1 MPNIRTRFVAEG
13 EKEYRQALK
22 DINSGLGIL
31 NAESKK
37 LQEQFKG
44 NEDSLEALTATNE
57 NLDQIV
63 LSLSDKLD
71 LQKKRLS
78 ELSQAYGESDDRTQR
93 MRKAVVETETALLK
107 QQHALDENTKALD
120 DFGEGEDDAA
130 DKAQGLG
137 DALNDIGGKFGVSL
151 PKEMTNTLNG
161 MLNLDAQTLVL
172 AGSFAAV
179 AAAVVE
185 AEKALISMTIESAA
199 YADEILTQSVVTG
212 LSTEALQEYQYAAEL
227 VDVSLDTL
235 TSSQT
240 KMIKSMDA
248 ARRGS
253 KEQAEAFDKLGI
265 SVQNADGTLR
275 DAQDVFGDAIDALG
289 AISNETERDA
299 IAMTIFGRS
308 ARDLNPLIKA
318 GSDGLR
324 ELTQEAHDVGYV
336 MGEEALDALGA
347 VDDQL
352 QRMNRSGEAL
362 KNQIAVGMAPAVENL
377 MKKGTDLFVRLQE
390 AAEGSGILEVFGAL
404 LDVVSALEPLFDVL
418 FGTAEDGVPVLQT
431 LLLTVLVLSIERAF
445 AIMTAKGT
453 GSLTKFVVNVKNAL
467 AANDLAKAQELC
479 DKQKGSVGSVVTS
492 ALKKYAEMENNNE
505 LTKEQK
511 LASIQKEV
519 EEATALELPTLEMNL
534 AVIATMTTLGT
545 LIGLLGTVLGMIRS
559 FAALATATGA
569 PDSVALSTGIS
580 EALVNTAFG
589 IATGACAVISYNF
602 FTSKIDKL
610 TYAIDEV
617 GFSIVQSYAANH
629 SK

>member
-13 EKEYRQALK
+13 EKEYRQALGN
-22 DINSGLGIL
+22 INGSLNIL
-31 NAESKK
+31 NAESKR

-44 NEDSLEALTATNE
+44 NEDSLEALTATNK
-57 NLDQIV
+57 NLNKIV
-63 LSLSDKLD
+63 DELTKKQELQQERLKKLT
-71 LQKKRLS
+71 
-78 ELSQAYGESDDRTQR
+78 EAYGENDARTMR
-93 MRKAVVETETALLK
+93 MAKAVKDTEAALLK
-107 QQHALDENTKALD
+107 QKRALEESKDAVENFGQEESKAKENTQD
-120 DFGEGEDDAA
+120 
-130 DKAQGLG
+130 LG
-137 DALNDIGGKFGVSL
+137 DALNDIGGKFGISL

-161 MLNLDAQTLVL
+161 MLKIDTQTLVTIGTFAAL
-172 AGSFAAV
+172 AAAV
-179 AAAVVE
+179 AEV
-185 AEKALISMTIESAA
+185 EKALISLTIESAA

-235 TSSQT
+235 TSSQS
-240 KMIKSMDA
+240 KMIRSMDA

-265 SVQNADGTLR
+265 GVQNADGTLR
-275 DAQDVFGDAIDALG
+275 DAQEVFGDVIDALG

-324 ELTQEAHDVGYV
+324 ELTQEAHNVGYV

-431 LLLTVLVLSIERAF
+431 LALALGVLADALTIVANTIAIVIELFKQLFNLISGKGFDDSNLTRYGENIAKVFSDEGASARAWSGGFGRNIGRNADGTDYWPGGLTWVGERGPELVSLPQGSRVYSAEDSRSMGGTNNYYLTVQSRDMETVAAMTATFKRARQAERA
-445 AIMTAKGT
+445 K
-453 GSLTKFVVNVKNAL
+453 
-467 AANDLAKAQELC
+467 
-479 DKQKGSVGSVVTS
+479 
-492 ALKKYAEMENNNE
+492 
-505 LTKEQK
+505 
-511 LASIQKEV
+511 
-519 EEATALELPTLEMNL
+519 
-534 AVIATMTTLGT
+534 
-545 LIGLLGTVLGMIRS
+545 
-559 FAALATATGA
+559 
-569 PDSVALSTGIS
+569 
-580 EALVNTAFG
+580 
-589 IATGACAVISYNF
+589 
-602 FTSKIDKL
+602 
-610 TYAIDEV
+610 
-617 GFSIVQSYAANH
+617 
-629 SK
+629 

>member
-13 EKEYRQALK
+13 EKEYRQALGN
-22 DINSGLGIL
+22 INGSLNIL
-31 NAESKK
+31 NAESKR

-44 NEDSLEALTATNE
+44 NEDSLEALTATNK
-57 NLDQIV
+57 NLNKIV
-63 LSLSDKLD
+63 DELTKKQELQQERLKKLT
-71 LQKKRLS
+71 
-78 ELSQAYGESDDRTQR
+78 EAYGENDARTMR
-93 MRKAVVETETALLK
+93 MAKAVKDTEAALLK
-107 QQHALDENTKALD
+107 QKRALEESKDAVENFGKEESKAEENTQD
-120 DFGEGEDDAA
+120 
-130 DKAQGLG
+130 LG
-137 DALNDIGGKFGVSL
+137 DTLNDIGGKFGISL

-161 MLNLDAQTLVL
+161 MLKIDTQTLVTI
-172 AGSFAAV
+172 GTFAAL

-185 AEKALISMTIESAA
+185 AEKALISLTIESAA
-199 YADEILTQSVVTG
+199 YADEILTQSAVTG

-240 KMIKSMDA
+240 KMIRSMDA
-248 ARRGS
+248 ARHGS

-431 LLLTVLVLSIERAF
+431 LALALGVLADALTIVANTIAIVIELFKQLFNLISGKGFDDSNLTRYGDNIAKVFSNEGASARAWSGGFGRNIGRNADGTDYWPGGLTWVGERGPELVSLPQGSRVYSAEDSRNMGGTNNYYLTVQSRDMETVAAMTATFKRARQAERA
-445 AIMTAKGT
+445 K
-453 GSLTKFVVNVKNAL
+453 
-467 AANDLAKAQELC
+467 
-479 DKQKGSVGSVVTS
+479 
-492 ALKKYAEMENNNE
+492 
-505 LTKEQK
+505 
-511 LASIQKEV
+511 
-519 EEATALELPTLEMNL
+519 
-534 AVIATMTTLGT
+534 
-545 LIGLLGTVLGMIRS
+545 
-559 FAALATATGA
+559 
-569 PDSVALSTGIS
+569 
-580 EALVNTAFG
+580 
-589 IATGACAVISYNF
+589 
-602 FTSKIDKL
+602 
-610 TYAIDEV
+610 
-617 GFSIVQSYAANH
+617 
-629 SK
+629 

>member
-13 EKEYRQALK
+13 EKEYRQALGN
-22 DINSGLGIL
+22 INGSLNIL
-31 NAESKK
+31 NAESKR

-44 NEDSLEALTATNE
+44 NEDSLEALTATNK
-57 NLDQIV
+57 NLNKIV
-63 LSLSDKLD
+63 GELTKKQELQQERLKKLT
-71 LQKKRLS
+71 
-78 ELSQAYGESDDRTQR
+78 EAYGENDARTMR
-93 MRKAVVETETALLK
+93 MAKAVKDTEAALLK
-107 QQHALDENTKALD
+107 QKRALEESKDAVENFGQEESKAEENTQD
-120 DFGEGEDDAA
+120 
-130 DKAQGLG
+130 LG
-137 DALNDIGGKFGVSL
+137 DALNDIGGKFGISL
-151 PKEMTNTLNG
+151 PNEMTNTLNG

-185 AEKALISMTIESAA
+185 AEKALVSLTIESAA

-235 TSSQT
+235 TSSQA
-240 KMIKSMDA
+240 KMIRSMDA

-289 AISNETERDA
+289 DISNETERDA

-324 ELTQEAHDVGYV
+324 EFTQEAHDVGYV

-431 LLLTVLVLSIERAF
+431 LALALGVLADTLTIVANTIAIVIELFKQLFNLISGKGFDDSNLTRYGENIAKVFSDEGASARAWSGGFGRNIGRNADGTDYWPGGLTWVGERGPELVSLPQGSRVYSAEDSRNMGGTNNYYLTVQSRDMETVAAMTATFKRARQAERA
-445 AIMTAKGT
+445 K
-453 GSLTKFVVNVKNAL
+453 
-467 AANDLAKAQELC
+467 
-479 DKQKGSVGSVVTS
+479 
-492 ALKKYAEMENNNE
+492 
-505 LTKEQK
+505 
-511 LASIQKEV
+511 
-519 EEATALELPTLEMNL
+519 
-534 AVIATMTTLGT
+534 
-545 LIGLLGTVLGMIRS
+545 
-559 FAALATATGA
+559 
-569 PDSVALSTGIS
+569 
-580 EALVNTAFG
+580 
-589 IATGACAVISYNF
+589 
-602 FTSKIDKL
+602 
-610 TYAIDEV
+610 
-617 GFSIVQSYAANH
+617 
-629 SK
+629 

>member
-1 MPNIRTRFVAEG
+1 MPNIRTRFIAEG
-13 EKEYRQALK
+13 EKEYRQALGN
-22 DINSGLGIL
+22 INGSLNIL
-31 NAESKK
+31 NAESKR

-44 NEDSLEALTATNE
+44 NEDSLEALTATNK
-57 NLDQIV
+57 NLNKIV
-63 LSLSDKLD
+63 DELTKKQELQQEQLKKLT
-71 LQKKRLS
+71 
-78 ELSQAYGESDDRTQR
+78 EAYGENDARTMR
-93 MRKAVVETETALLK
+93 MAKAVKDTEAALLK
-107 QQHALDENTKALD
+107 QKRALEESKDAVENFGQEESKAEENTQD
-120 DFGEGEDDAA
+120 
-130 DKAQGLG
+130 LG
-137 DALNDIGGKFGVSL
+137 DALNDIGGKFGISL

-161 MLNLDAQTLVL
+161 MLKIDTQTLVTI
-172 AGSFAAV
+172 GTFAAL

-185 AEKALISMTIESAA
+185 VEKALISLTIESAA
-199 YADEILTQSVVTG
+199 YADEILTQSAVTG
-212 LSTEALQEYQYAAEL
+212 LSTEALQEYQYAAER
-227 VDVSLDTL
+227 VDVSLDTR

-240 KMIKSMDA
+240 KMIRSMDA

-275 DAQDVFGDAIDALG
+275 DAQDVFGDAIGALG

-418 FGTAEDGVPVLQT
+418 FGTAADGVPVLQT
-431 LLLTVLVLSIERAF
+431 LALVLGVLADALTIVANTIAIVIELFKQLFNLISGKGFDDSNLTRYGENIAKVFSDEGASARAWSGGF
-445 AIMTAKGT
+445 GRNIGRNADGTDYWPGGLTWVGERGPELVSLPQGSRVYSAEDSRSMGGDTFNFNINASGINDIQSLIEMAK
-453 GSLTKFVVNVKNAL
+453 NYRRNARM
-467 AANDLAKAQELC
+467 
-479 DKQKGSVGSVVTS
+479 G
-492 ALKKYAEMENNNE
+492 YAR
-505 LTKEQK
+505 
-511 LASIQKEV
+511 
-519 EEATALELPTLEMNL
+519 
-534 AVIATMTTLGT
+534 G
-545 LIGLLGTVLGMIRS
+545 
-559 FAALATATGA
+559 
-569 PDSVALSTGIS
+569 
-580 EALVNTAFG
+580 
-589 IATGACAVISYNF
+589 
-602 FTSKIDKL
+602 
-610 TYAIDEV
+610 
-617 GFSIVQSYAANH
+617 
-629 SK
+629 

>member
-13 EKEYRQALK
+13 EKEYRQALGN
-22 DINSGLGIL
+22 INGSLNIL
-31 NAESKK
+31 NAESKR

-44 NEDSLEALTATNE
+44 NEDSLEALTATNK
-57 NLDQIV
+57 NLNKIV
-63 LSLSDKLD
+63 DELTKKQELQQERLKKLT
-71 LQKKRLS
+71 
-78 ELSQAYGESDDRTQR
+78 EAYGENDARTMR
-93 MRKAVVETETALLK
+93 MAKAVKDTEAALLK
-107 QQHALDENTKALD
+107 QKRALEESKDAVENFGQEEIEAEENTQD
-120 DFGEGEDDAA
+120 
-130 DKAQGLG
+130 LG
-137 DALNDIGGKFGVSL
+137 DALNDVGGKFGISL

-161 MLNLDAQTLVL
+161 MLKIDTQTLVTIGTFAAL
-172 AGSFAAV
+172 AAAV
-179 AAAVVE
+179 AEVE
-185 AEKALISMTIESAA
+185 KKLISLTIESAA
-199 YADEILTQSVVTG
+199 YADEILTQSAVTG

-235 TSSQT
+235 TSSQS
-240 KMIKSMDA
+240 KMIRSMDA

-265 SVQNADGTLR
+265 SVQNTDGTLR
-275 DAQDVFGDAIDALG
+275 DAQDVFSDAIDALG

-324 ELTQEAHDVGYV
+324 ELTQEAHNVGYV

-431 LLLTVLVLSIERAF
+431 LALALGVLADVLTIVANTIAIVIELFKQLFNLISGKGFDDSNLTRYGENIAKVFSNEGASARAWNNGFGRNIGRNADGTDYWPGGLTWVGERGPELVSLPQGSRVYSAEDSRSMGGTNNYYLTVQSRDMETVAAMTATFKRARQAERA
-445 AIMTAKGT
+445 K
-453 GSLTKFVVNVKNAL
+453 
-467 AANDLAKAQELC
+467 
-479 DKQKGSVGSVVTS
+479 
-492 ALKKYAEMENNNE
+492 
-505 LTKEQK
+505 
-511 LASIQKEV
+511 
-519 EEATALELPTLEMNL
+519 
-534 AVIATMTTLGT
+534 
-545 LIGLLGTVLGMIRS
+545 
-559 FAALATATGA
+559 
-569 PDSVALSTGIS
+569 
-580 EALVNTAFG
+580 
-589 IATGACAVISYNF
+589 
-602 FTSKIDKL
+602 
-610 TYAIDEV
+610 
-617 GFSIVQSYAANH
+617 
-629 SK
+629 

>member
-1 MPNIRTRFVAEG
+1 MPNVRTRFIAEG
-13 EKEYRQALK
+13 EKEYRQALGN
-22 DINSGLGIL
+22 INGSLNIL
-31 NAESKK
+31 NAESKR

-44 NEDSLEALTATNE
+44 NEDSLEALTATNK
-57 NLDQIV
+57 NLNKIV
-63 LSLSDKLD
+63 GELTKKQELQQERLKKLT
-71 LQKKRLS
+71 
-78 ELSQAYGESDDRTQR
+78 EAYGENDARTMR
-93 MRKAVVETETALLK
+93 MAKAVKDTEAALLK
-107 QQHALDENTKALD
+107 QKRALEESKDAVENFGQEESKAEENTQD
-120 DFGEGEDDAA
+120 
-130 DKAQGLG
+130 LG
-137 DALNDIGGKFGVSL
+137 DALNDIGGKFGISL

-161 MLNLDAQTLVL
+161 MLKIDTQTLVTIGTFAAL
-172 AGSFAAV
+172 AAAV
-179 AAAVVE
+179 AEV
-185 AEKALISMTIESAA
+185 EKALISLTIESAA

-235 TSSQT
+235 TSSQS
-240 KMIKSMDA
+240 KMIRSMDA

-324 ELTQEAHDVGYV
+324 ELTQEAHNVGYV

-377 MKKGTDLFVRLQE
+377 MKKGADLFVRLQE

-418 FGTAEDGVPVLQT
+418 LGTAEDGVPVLQT
-431 LLLTVLVLSIERAF
+431 LALALGVLADALTIVANTIAIVIELFKQLFNLISGKGFDDSNLTRYGENIAKVFSDEGASARAWSGGFGRNIGRNADGTDYWPGGLTWVGERGPELVSLPQGSRVYSAEDSRGMGGTNNYYLTVQSRDMETVAAMTATFKRARQAERA
-445 AIMTAKGT
+445 K
-453 GSLTKFVVNVKNAL
+453 
-467 AANDLAKAQELC
+467 
-479 DKQKGSVGSVVTS
+479 
-492 ALKKYAEMENNNE
+492 
-505 LTKEQK
+505 
-511 LASIQKEV
+511 
-519 EEATALELPTLEMNL
+519 
-534 AVIATMTTLGT
+534 
-545 LIGLLGTVLGMIRS
+545 
-559 FAALATATGA
+559 
-569 PDSVALSTGIS
+569 
-580 EALVNTAFG
+580 
-589 IATGACAVISYNF
+589 
-602 FTSKIDKL
+602 
-610 TYAIDEV
+610 
-617 GFSIVQSYAANH
+617 
-629 SK
+629 

>member
-13 EKEYRQALK
+13 EKEYRQALGN
-22 DINSGLGIL
+22 INGSLNIL
-31 NAESKK
+31 NAESKR

-44 NEDSLEALTATNE
+44 NEDSLEALTATNK
-57 NLDQIV
+57 NLNKIV
-63 LSLSDKLD
+63 DELTKKQELQQEQLKKLT
-71 LQKKRLS
+71 
-78 ELSQAYGESDDRTQR
+78 EAYGENDVRTMR
-93 MRKAVVETETALLK
+93 MAKAVKDTEAALLK
-107 QQHALDENTKALD
+107 QKRALEESKDAVENFGQEESKAEESTQD
-120 DFGEGEDDAA
+120 
-130 DKAQGLG
+130 LG
-137 DALNDIGGKFGVSL
+137 DALNDIGGKFGISL

-161 MLNLDAQTLVL
+161 MLKIDTQTLVTI
-172 AGSFAAV
+172 GTFAAL

-185 AEKALISMTIESAA
+185 VEKALISLTIESAA
-199 YADEILTQSVVTG
+199 FADEILTQSAVTG

-240 KMIKSMDA
+240 KMIRSMDA

-324 ELTQEAHDVGYV
+324 ELAQEAHDVGYV

-431 LLLTVLVLSIERAF
+431 LALALGVLADALTIVANTIAIVIELFKQLFNLISGKGFDDSNLTRYGENIAKVFSDEGASARAWSGGFGKNIGRNADGTDYWPGGLTWVGERGPELVSLPRGSRVYNAEDSRNMGGTNNYYLTVQSRDMETVAAMTATFKRARQAERA
-445 AIMTAKGT
+445 K
-453 GSLTKFVVNVKNAL
+453 
-467 AANDLAKAQELC
+467 
-479 DKQKGSVGSVVTS
+479 
-492 ALKKYAEMENNNE
+492 
-505 LTKEQK
+505 
-511 LASIQKEV
+511 
-519 EEATALELPTLEMNL
+519 
-534 AVIATMTTLGT
+534 
-545 LIGLLGTVLGMIRS
+545 
-559 FAALATATGA
+559 
-569 PDSVALSTGIS
+569 
-580 EALVNTAFG
+580 
-589 IATGACAVISYNF
+589 
-602 FTSKIDKL
+602 
-610 TYAIDEV
+610 
-617 GFSIVQSYAANH
+617 
-629 SK
+629 

>member
-13 EKEYRQALK
+13 EKEYRQALGN
-22 DINSGLGIL
+22 INGSLNIL
-31 NAESKK
+31 NAESKR

-44 NEDSLEALTATNE
+44 NEDSLEALTATNK
-57 NLDQIV
+57 NLNKIV
-63 LSLSDKLD
+63 DELTKKQELQQERLKKLT
-71 LQKKRLS
+71 
-78 ELSQAYGESDDRTQR
+78 EAYGENDARTMR
-93 MRKAVVETETALLK
+93 MAKAVKDTEAALLK
-107 QQHALDENTKALD
+107 QKRALEESKDAVESFGQEEIEAEENTQD
-120 DFGEGEDDAA
+120 
-130 DKAQGLG
+130 LG
-137 DALNDIGGKFGVSL
+137 DALNDVGGKFGISL

-161 MLNLDAQTLVL
+161 MLKIDTQTLVTIGTFAAL
-172 AGSFAAV
+172 AAAV
-179 AAAVVE
+179 AEVE
-185 AEKALISMTIESAA
+185 KKLISLTIESAA
-199 YADEILTQSVVTG
+199 YADEILTQSAVTG

-235 TSSQT
+235 TSSQS
-240 KMIKSMDA
+240 KMIRSMDA

-265 SVQNADGTLR
+265 GVQNADGTLR
-275 DAQDVFGDAIDALG
+275 DAQEVFGDVIDALG

-324 ELTQEAHDVGYV
+324 ELTQEAHNVGYV

-431 LLLTVLVLSIERAF
+431 LALALGVLADALTIVANTIAIVIELFKQLFNLISGKGFDDSNLTRYGENIAKVFSDEGASARAWSGGFGRNIGRNADGTDYWPGGLTWVGERGPELVSLPQGSRVYSAEDSRSMGGTNNYYLTVQSRDMETVAAMTATFKRARQAERA
-445 AIMTAKGT
+445 K
-453 GSLTKFVVNVKNAL
+453 
-467 AANDLAKAQELC
+467 
-479 DKQKGSVGSVVTS
+479 
-492 ALKKYAEMENNNE
+492 
-505 LTKEQK
+505 
-511 LASIQKEV
+511 
-519 EEATALELPTLEMNL
+519 
-534 AVIATMTTLGT
+534 
-545 LIGLLGTVLGMIRS
+545 
-559 FAALATATGA
+559 
-569 PDSVALSTGIS
+569 
-580 EALVNTAFG
+580 
-589 IATGACAVISYNF
+589 
-602 FTSKIDKL
+602 
-610 TYAIDEV
+610 
-617 GFSIVQSYAANH
+617 
-629 SK
+629 

>member
-13 EKEYRQALK
+13 EKEYRQALGN
-22 DINSGLGIL
+22 INGSLNIL
-31 NAESKK
+31 NAESKR

-44 NEDSLEALTATNE
+44 NEDSLEALTATNK
-57 NLDQIV
+57 NLNKIV
-63 LSLSDKLD
+63 DELTKKQELQQEQLKKLT
-71 LQKKRLS
+71 
-78 ELSQAYGESDDRTQR
+78 EAYGENDARTMR
-93 MRKAVVETETALLK
+93 MAKAVKDTEAALLK
-107 QQHALDENTKALD
+107 QKRALEESKDAVENFGQEESKAEENTQD
-120 DFGEGEDDAA
+120 
-130 DKAQGLG
+130 LG
-137 DALNDIGGKFGVSL
+137 DALNDIGGKFGISL

-185 AEKALISMTIESAA
+185 VEKALISLTIESAA
-199 YADEILTQSVVTG
+199 YADEILTQSTVTG

-240 KMIKSMDA
+240 KMIRSMDA

-253 KEQAEAFDKLGI
+253 KEQAEAFDKLRIG
-265 SVQNADGTLR
+265 VQNADGTLR
-275 DAQDVFGDAIDALG
+275 DAQEVFGDVIDALG

-431 LLLTVLVLSIERAF
+431 LALALGVLADTLTIVANTIAIVIELFKQLFNLISGKGFDDSNLTRYGENIAKVFSDEGASARAWNNGFGRNIGRNADGTDYWPGGLTWVGERGPELVSLPQGSRVYSAEDSRSMGGTNNYYLTVQSRDMETVAAMTATFKRARQAERA
-445 AIMTAKGT
+445 K
-453 GSLTKFVVNVKNAL
+453 
-467 AANDLAKAQELC
+467 
-479 DKQKGSVGSVVTS
+479 
-492 ALKKYAEMENNNE
+492 
-505 LTKEQK
+505 
-511 LASIQKEV
+511 
-519 EEATALELPTLEMNL
+519 
-534 AVIATMTTLGT
+534 
-545 LIGLLGTVLGMIRS
+545 
-559 FAALATATGA
+559 
-569 PDSVALSTGIS
+569 
-580 EALVNTAFG
+580 
-589 IATGACAVISYNF
+589 
-602 FTSKIDKL
+602 
-610 TYAIDEV
+610 
-617 GFSIVQSYAANH
+617 
-629 SK
+629 

>member
-22 DINSGLGIL
+22 EINGGLSVL
-31 NAESKK
+31 SAESKK
-37 LQEQFKG
+37 LQEQYKG
-44 NEDSLEALTATNE
+44 NEKSLEALTATNE
-57 NLDQIV
+57 NLDRVV

-71 LQKKRLS
+71 LQKKRLA
-78 ELSQAYGESDDRTQR
+78 ELKQAYGESDDRTLR
-93 MRKAVVETETALLK
+93 MAKSVTDTETALIR
-107 QQHALDENTKALD
+107 QQRALDENTRALEN
-120 DFGEGEDDAA
+120 FGKGEGDATRQA
-130 DKAQGLG
+130 KGLG
-137 DALNDIGGKFGVSL
+137 DALNDIGSKFGISL
-151 PKEMTNTLNG
+151 PKEMTSTLNG
-161 MLNLDAQTLVL
+161 MLKLDAKTLAL
-172 AGSFAAV
+172 ALSFAAV

-185 AEKALISMTIESAA
+185 AEKALISMTKESAA
-199 YADEILTQSVVTG
+199 YADEILTQSAVTG

-240 KMIKSMDA
+240 KMIRSMDA

-324 ELTQEAHDVGYV
+324 ELAQEAHNVGYV
-336 MGEEALDALGA
+336 MSEEALDALGA
-347 VDDQL
+347 VDDQV

-377 MKKGTDLFVRLQE
+377 MKKGTDFFVRLQE

-418 FGTAEDGVPVLQT
+418 FGTAEDGVPALQALALALGVVADALT
-431 LLLTVLVLSIERAF
+431 IVANTIAIVIELFKQLINLANGKGFDDSNLTRYGENIAKVFSDDGASARAWNNGFGKNIGRNADGTDYWPGGLTWVGERGPELVSLPQGSRVYSAEDSRSMGSTNNYYLTVQSRDMETVAAMTATFKRARQAERA
-445 AIMTAKGT
+445 K
-453 GSLTKFVVNVKNAL
+453 
-467 AANDLAKAQELC
+467 
-479 DKQKGSVGSVVTS
+479 
-492 ALKKYAEMENNNE
+492 
-505 LTKEQK
+505 
-511 LASIQKEV
+511 
-519 EEATALELPTLEMNL
+519 
-534 AVIATMTTLGT
+534 
-545 LIGLLGTVLGMIRS
+545 
-559 FAALATATGA
+559 
-569 PDSVALSTGIS
+569 
-580 EALVNTAFG
+580 
-589 IATGACAVISYNF
+589 
-602 FTSKIDKL
+602 
-610 TYAIDEV
+610 
-617 GFSIVQSYAANH
+617 
-629 SK
+629 

>member
-22 DINSGLGIL
+22 DINSGLGVL

-44 NEDSLEALTATNE
+44 NENSLEALTATNE

-78 ELSQAYGESDDRTQR
+78 ELAQAYGESDDRTQR

-120 DFGEGEDDAA
+120 DFGEAEEDATGQA
-130 DKAQGLG
+130 KGLG
-137 DALNDIGGKFGVSL
+137 DALNDIGGKFGISL
-151 PKEMTNTLNG
+151 PKEMTSTLNG
-161 MLNLDAQTLVL
+161 MLKLDAKTLAL
-172 AGSFAAV
+172 ALSFAAV

-185 AEKALISMTIESAA
+185 VEKALISLTIESAA

-235 TSSQT
+235 TSSQS
-240 KMIKSMDA
+240 KMIRSMDA

-324 ELTQEAHDVGYV
+324 ELTQEAHNVGYV

-377 MKKGTDLFVRLQE
+377 MKKGTDLFARLQE

-418 FGTAEDGVPVLQT
+418 FGTAEDGVPALQALALALGVVADALT
-431 LLLTVLVLSIERAF
+431 IVVNTIAIVIELFKQLFNLISGKGFDDSNLVRYGENVAQVFSDKGATARAWNSIFGANSIGKNADGTDYWPGGLTWVGERGPELVSLPQGSRVYSAEDSRSMGGTNNYYLTVQSRDMETVAAMTATFKRARQAERA
-445 AIMTAKGT
+445 K
-453 GSLTKFVVNVKNAL
+453 
-467 AANDLAKAQELC
+467 
-479 DKQKGSVGSVVTS
+479 
-492 ALKKYAEMENNNE
+492 
-505 LTKEQK
+505 
-511 LASIQKEV
+511 
-519 EEATALELPTLEMNL
+519 
-534 AVIATMTTLGT
+534 
-545 LIGLLGTVLGMIRS
+545 
-559 FAALATATGA
+559 
-569 PDSVALSTGIS
+569 
-580 EALVNTAFG
+580 
-589 IATGACAVISYNF
+589 
-602 FTSKIDKL
+602 
-610 TYAIDEV
+610 
-617 GFSIVQSYAANH
+617 
-629 SK
+629 

>member
-13 EKEYRQALK
+13 EKEYRQALGN
-22 DINSGLGIL
+22 INGSLNIL
-31 NAESKK
+31 NAESKR

-44 NEDSLEALTATNE
+44 NEDSLEALTATNK
-57 NLDQIV
+57 NLNKIV
-63 LSLSDKLD
+63 DELTKKQELQQERLKKLT
-71 LQKKRLS
+71 
-78 ELSQAYGESDDRTQR
+78 EAYGENDARTMR
-93 MRKAVVETETALLK
+93 MAKAVKDTEAALLK
-107 QQHALDENTKALD
+107 QKRALEESKDAVENFGKEESKAEENTQD
-120 DFGEGEDDAA
+120 
-130 DKAQGLG
+130 LG
-137 DALNDIGGKFGVSL
+137 DALNDIGGKFGISL

-161 MLNLDAQTLVL
+161 MLKIDTQTLVTI
-172 AGSFAAV
+172 GTFAAL

-185 AEKALISMTIESAA
+185 AEKALISLTIESAA
-199 YADEILTQSVVTG
+199 YADEILTQSAVTG

-240 KMIKSMDA
+240 KMIRSMDA
-248 ARRGS
+248 ARHGS

-377 MKKGTDLFVRLQE
+377 MKKGTDFFVRLQE

-431 LLLTVLVLSIERAF
+431 LALALGVLADALTIVANTIAIVIELFKQLFNLISGKGFDDSNLTRYGDNIAKVFSNEGASARAWSGGFGRNIGRNADGTDYWRGGLTWVGERGPELVSLPQGSRVYSAEDSRNMGGTNNYYLTVQSRDMETVAAMTATFKRARQAERA
-445 AIMTAKGT
+445 K
-453 GSLTKFVVNVKNAL
+453 
-467 AANDLAKAQELC
+467 
-479 DKQKGSVGSVVTS
+479 
-492 ALKKYAEMENNNE
+492 
-505 LTKEQK
+505 
-511 LASIQKEV
+511 
-519 EEATALELPTLEMNL
+519 
-534 AVIATMTTLGT
+534 
-545 LIGLLGTVLGMIRS
+545 
-559 FAALATATGA
+559 
-569 PDSVALSTGIS
+569 
-580 EALVNTAFG
+580 
-589 IATGACAVISYNF
+589 
-602 FTSKIDKL
+602 
-610 TYAIDEV
+610 
-617 GFSIVQSYAANH
+617 
-629 SK
+629 

>member
-1 MPNIRTRFVAEG
+1 MPNVRTRFIAEG
-13 EKEYRQALK
+13 EKEFRQALGN
-22 DINSGLGIL
+22 INGSLNIL
-31 NAESKK
+31 NAESKR

-44 NEDSLEALTATNE
+44 NEDSLEALTATNK
-57 NLDQIV
+57 NLNKIV
-63 LSLSDKLD
+63 GELTKKQELQQERLKKLT
-71 LQKKRLS
+71 
-78 ELSQAYGESDDRTQR
+78 EAYGENDARTMR
-93 MRKAVVETETALLK
+93 MAKAVKDTEAALLK
-107 QQHALDENTKALD
+107 QKRALEESKDAVENFGQEESKAEENTQD
-120 DFGEGEDDAA
+120 
-130 DKAQGLG
+130 LG
-137 DALNDIGGKFGVSL
+137 DALNDIGGKFGISL

-161 MLNLDAQTLVL
+161 MLKIDTQTLVTIGTFAAL
-172 AGSFAAV
+172 AAAV
-179 AAAVVE
+179 AEV
-185 AEKALISMTIESAA
+185 EKALISLTIESAA

-235 TSSQT
+235 TSSQS
-240 KMIKSMDA
+240 KMIRSMDA

-324 ELTQEAHDVGYV
+324 ELTQEAHNVGYV

-377 MKKGTDLFVRLQE
+377 MKKGADLFVRLQE

-418 FGTAEDGVPVLQT
+418 LGTAEDGVPVLQT
-431 LLLTVLVLSIERAF
+431 LALALGVLADALTIVANTIAIVIELFKQLFNLISGKGFDDSNLTRYGENIAKVFSDEGASARAWSGGFGRNIGRNADGTDYWPGGLTWVGERGPELVSLPQGSRVYSAEDSHNMGGTNNYYLTVQSRDMETVAAMTATFKRARQAERA
-445 AIMTAKGT
+445 K
-453 GSLTKFVVNVKNAL
+453 
-467 AANDLAKAQELC
+467 
-479 DKQKGSVGSVVTS
+479 
-492 ALKKYAEMENNNE
+492 
-505 LTKEQK
+505 
-511 LASIQKEV
+511 
-519 EEATALELPTLEMNL
+519 
-534 AVIATMTTLGT
+534 
-545 LIGLLGTVLGMIRS
+545 
-559 FAALATATGA
+559 
-569 PDSVALSTGIS
+569 
-580 EALVNTAFG
+580 
-589 IATGACAVISYNF
+589 
-602 FTSKIDKL
+602 
-610 TYAIDEV
+610 
-617 GFSIVQSYAANH
+617 
-629 SK
+629 

>member
-1 MPNIRTRFVAEG
+1 MPNVRTRFIAEG
-13 EKEYRQALK
+13 EKEYRQALGN
-22 DINSGLGIL
+22 INGSLNIL
-31 NAESKK
+31 NAESKR

-44 NEDSLEALTATNE
+44 NEDSLEALTATNK
-57 NLDQIV
+57 NLNKIV
-63 LSLSDKLD
+63 GELTKKQELQQERLKKLT
-71 LQKKRLS
+71 
-78 ELSQAYGESDDRTQR
+78 EAYGENDARTMR
-93 MRKAVVETETALLK
+93 MAKAVKDTEAALLK
-107 QQHALDENTKALD
+107 QKRALEESKDAVENFGQEESKAEENTQD
-120 DFGEGEDDAA
+120 
-130 DKAQGLG
+130 LG
-137 DALNDIGGKFGVSL
+137 DALNDIGGKFGISL

-161 MLNLDAQTLVL
+161 MLKIDTQTLVTIGTFAAL
-172 AGSFAAV
+172 AAAV
-179 AAAVVE
+179 AEV
-185 AEKALISMTIESAA
+185 EKALISLTIESAA

-235 TSSQT
+235 TSSQS
-240 KMIKSMDA
+240 KMIRSMDA

-324 ELTQEAHDVGYV
+324 ELTQEAHNVGYV

-377 MKKGTDLFVRLQE
+377 MKKGADLFVRLQE

-418 FGTAEDGVPVLQT
+418 LGTAEDGVPVLQT
-431 LLLTVLVLSIERAF
+431 LALALGVLADALTIVANTIAIVIELFKQLFNLISGKGFDDSNLTRYGENIAKVFSDEGASARAWSGGFGRNIGRNADGTDYWPGGLTWVGERGPELVSLPQGSRVYSAEDSRNMGGTNNYYLTVQSRDMETVAAMTATFKRARQAERA
-445 AIMTAKGT
+445 K
-453 GSLTKFVVNVKNAL
+453 
-467 AANDLAKAQELC
+467 
-479 DKQKGSVGSVVTS
+479 
-492 ALKKYAEMENNNE
+492 
-505 LTKEQK
+505 
-511 LASIQKEV
+511 
-519 EEATALELPTLEMNL
+519 
-534 AVIATMTTLGT
+534 
-545 LIGLLGTVLGMIRS
+545 
-559 FAALATATGA
+559 
-569 PDSVALSTGIS
+569 
-580 EALVNTAFG
+580 
-589 IATGACAVISYNF
+589 
-602 FTSKIDKL
+602 
-610 TYAIDEV
+610 
-617 GFSIVQSYAANH
+617 
-629 SK
+629 

>member
-13 EKEYRQALK
+13 EKEYRQALGN
-22 DINSGLGIL
+22 INGSLNIL
-31 NAESKK
+31 NAESKR

-44 NEDSLEALTATNE
+44 NEDSLEALTATNK
-57 NLDQIV
+57 NLNKIV
-63 LSLSDKLD
+63 DELTKKQELQQERLKKLT
-71 LQKKRLS
+71 
-78 ELSQAYGESDDRTQR
+78 EAYGENDARTMR
-93 MRKAVVETETALLK
+93 MAKAVKDTEAALLK
-107 QQHALDENTKALD
+107 QKRALEESKDAVENFGKEESKAEENTQD
-120 DFGEGEDDAA
+120 
-130 DKAQGLG
+130 LG
-137 DALNDIGGKFGVSL
+137 DALNDIGGKFGISL

-161 MLNLDAQTLVL
+161 MLKIDTQTLVTI
-172 AGSFAAV
+172 GTFAAL

-185 AEKALISMTIESAA
+185 AEKALISLTIESAA
-199 YADEILTQSVVTG
+199 YADEILTQSAVTG

-240 KMIKSMDA
+240 KMIRSMDA
-248 ARRGS
+248 ARHGS

-377 MKKGTDLFVRLQE
+377 MKKGTDFFVRLQE

-431 LLLTVLVLSIERAF
+431 LALALGVLADALTIVANTIAIVIELFKQLFNLISGKGFDDSNLTRYGDNIAKVFSNEGASARAWSGGFGRNIGRNADGTDYWPGGLTWVGERGPELVSLPQGSRVYSAEDSRNMGGTNNYYLTVQSRDMETVAAMTATFKRARQAERA
-445 AIMTAKGT
+445 K
-453 GSLTKFVVNVKNAL
+453 
-467 AANDLAKAQELC
+467 
-479 DKQKGSVGSVVTS
+479 
-492 ALKKYAEMENNNE
+492 
-505 LTKEQK
+505 
-511 LASIQKEV
+511 
-519 EEATALELPTLEMNL
+519 
-534 AVIATMTTLGT
+534 
-545 LIGLLGTVLGMIRS
+545 
-559 FAALATATGA
+559 
-569 PDSVALSTGIS
+569 
-580 EALVNTAFG
+580 
-589 IATGACAVISYNF
+589 
-602 FTSKIDKL
+602 
-610 TYAIDEV
+610 
-617 GFSIVQSYAANH
+617 
-629 SK
+629 

>member
-1 MPNIRTRFVAEG
+1 MPNIRTRFIAEG
-13 EKEYRQALK
+13 EKEYRQALGN
-22 DINSGLGIL
+22 INGSLNIL
-31 NAESKK
+31 NAESKR

-44 NEDSLEALTATNE
+44 NEDSLEALTTTNK
-57 NLDQIV
+57 NLNKIV
-63 LSLSDKLD
+63 GELTKKQELQQERLKKLT
-71 LQKKRLS
+71 
-78 ELSQAYGESDDRTQR
+78 EAYGENDARTMR
-93 MRKAVVETETALLK
+93 MAKAVKDTEAALLK
-107 QQHALDENTKALD
+107 QKRALEESKDAVENFGQEESKAEENTQD
-120 DFGEGEDDAA
+120 
-130 DKAQGLG
+130 LG
-137 DALNDIGGKFGVSL
+137 DALNDIGGKFGISL

-185 AEKALISMTIESAA
+185 AEKALINLTIESAA

-235 TSSQT
+235 TSSQA
-240 KMIKSMDA
+240 KMIRSMDA

-431 LLLTVLVLSIERAF
+431 LALALGVLADALTIVANTIAIVIELFKQLFNLISGKGFDDSNLTRYGENIAKVFSDEGASARAWSGGFGRNIGRNADGTDYWPGGLTWVGERGPELVSLPQGSRVYSAEDSRRMGSTNNYYLTVQSRDMETVAAMTATFKRARQAERA
-445 AIMTAKGT
+445 K
-453 GSLTKFVVNVKNAL
+453 
-467 AANDLAKAQELC
+467 
-479 DKQKGSVGSVVTS
+479 
-492 ALKKYAEMENNNE
+492 
-505 LTKEQK
+505 
-511 LASIQKEV
+511 
-519 EEATALELPTLEMNL
+519 
-534 AVIATMTTLGT
+534 
-545 LIGLLGTVLGMIRS
+545 
-559 FAALATATGA
+559 
-569 PDSVALSTGIS
+569 
-580 EALVNTAFG
+580 
-589 IATGACAVISYNF
+589 
-602 FTSKIDKL
+602 
-610 TYAIDEV
+610 
-617 GFSIVQSYAANH
+617 
-629 SK
+629 

>member
-13 EKEYRQALK
+13 EKEYRQALGN
-22 DINSGLGIL
+22 INGSLNIL
-31 NAESKK
+31 NAESKR

-44 NEDSLEALTATNE
+44 NEDSLEALTATNK
-57 NLDQIV
+57 NLNKIV
-63 LSLSDKLD
+63 GELTKKQELQQERLKKLT
-71 LQKKRLS
+71 
-78 ELSQAYGESDDRTQR
+78 EAYGENDARTMR
-93 MRKAVVETETALLK
+93 MAKAVKDTEAALLK
-107 QQHALDENTKALD
+107 QKRALEESKDAVENFGQEESEAEENTQD
-120 DFGEGEDDAA
+120 
-130 DKAQGLG
+130 LG
-137 DALNDIGGKFGVSL
+137 DALNDIGGKFGISL

-185 AEKALISMTIESAA
+185 AEKALISLTIESAA

-212 LSTEALQEYQYAAEL
+212 LSAEALQEYQYAAEL

-235 TSSQT
+235 TSSQS
-240 KMIKSMDA
+240 KMIRSMDA

-265 SVQNADGTLR
+265 GVQNADGTLR
-275 DAQDVFGDAIDALG
+275 DAQEVFGDVIDALG

-352 QRMNRSGEAL
+352 QRMNRSSEAL

-418 FGTAEDGVPVLQT
+418 LGTAEDGVPVLQT
-431 LLLTVLVLSIERAF
+431 LALALGVLADALTIVANTIAIVIELFKQLFNLISGKGFDDSNLTRYGENIAKVFSDEGASARAWSGGFGKNIGRNADGTDYWPGGLTWVGERGPELVSLPQGSRVYSAEDSRSMGGTNNYYLTVQSRDMETVAAMTATFKRARQAERA
-445 AIMTAKGT
+445 K
-453 GSLTKFVVNVKNAL
+453 
-467 AANDLAKAQELC
+467 
-479 DKQKGSVGSVVTS
+479 
-492 ALKKYAEMENNNE
+492 
-505 LTKEQK
+505 
-511 LASIQKEV
+511 
-519 EEATALELPTLEMNL
+519 
-534 AVIATMTTLGT
+534 
-545 LIGLLGTVLGMIRS
+545 
-559 FAALATATGA
+559 
-569 PDSVALSTGIS
+569 
-580 EALVNTAFG
+580 
-589 IATGACAVISYNF
+589 
-602 FTSKIDKL
+602 
-610 TYAIDEV
+610 
-617 GFSIVQSYAANH
+617 
-629 SK
+629 

>member
-78 ELSQAYGESDDRTQR
+78 ELSQAYGESDGRTQR

-137 DALNDIGGKFGVSL
+137 DALNDIGGKFGISL

-185 AEKALISMTIESAA
+185 VEKALVSLTIESAA
-199 YADEILTQSVVTG
+199 YADEILTQSAVTG
-212 LSTEALQEYQYAAEL
+212 LSTEALQEYQYAADL

-240 KMIKSMDA
+240 KMIRSMDA

-431 LLLTVLVLSIERAF
+431 LALALGVLADALTIVANTIAIVIELFKQLFNLISGKGFDDSNLTRYGENIAQVFSSDGASFRAWKNGFGRNIGRNADGTDFWGGGLTWVGERGPEIVELPRGSKVHNAEDSRSMGGTNNYYLTVQSRDMETVAAMTATFKRARQAERA
-445 AIMTAKGT
+445 K
-453 GSLTKFVVNVKNAL
+453 
-467 AANDLAKAQELC
+467 
-479 DKQKGSVGSVVTS
+479 
-492 ALKKYAEMENNNE
+492 
-505 LTKEQK
+505 
-511 LASIQKEV
+511 
-519 EEATALELPTLEMNL
+519 
-534 AVIATMTTLGT
+534 
-545 LIGLLGTVLGMIRS
+545 
-559 FAALATATGA
+559 
-569 PDSVALSTGIS
+569 
-580 EALVNTAFG
+580 
-589 IATGACAVISYNF
+589 
-602 FTSKIDKL
+602 
-610 TYAIDEV
+610 
-617 GFSIVQSYAANH
+617 
-629 SK
+629 

>member
-13 EKEYRQALK
+13 EKEYRQALGN
-22 DINSGLGIL
+22 INGSLNIL
-31 NAESKK
+31 NAESKR

-44 NEDSLEALTATNE
+44 NEDSIEALTATNK
-57 NLDQIV
+57 NLNKIV
-63 LSLSDKLD
+63 DELTKKQELQQEQLKKLT
-71 LQKKRLS
+71 
-78 ELSQAYGESDDRTQR
+78 EAYGENDARTMR
-93 MRKAVVETETALLK
+93 MAKAVKDTEAALLK
-107 QQHALDENTKALD
+107 QKHALEESKDAVENFGQEESEAEENTQD
-120 DFGEGEDDAA
+120 
-130 DKAQGLG
+130 LG
-137 DALNDIGGKFGVSL
+137 DALNDIGGKFGISL

-161 MLNLDAQTLVL
+161 MLKIDTQTLVTIGTFAAL
-172 AGSFAAV
+172 AAAV
-179 AAAVVE
+179 AEV
-185 AEKALISMTIESAA
+185 EKALISLTIESAA

-212 LSTEALQEYQYAAEL
+212 LSAEALQEYRYAAEL

-235 TSSQT
+235 TSSQS
-240 KMIKSMDA
+240 KMIRSMDA

-265 SVQNADGTLR
+265 GVQNADGTLR
-275 DAQDVFGDAIDALG
+275 DAQEVFGDVIDALG
-289 AISNETERDA
+289 DISNETERDA

-431 LLLTVLVLSIERAF
+431 LALALGVLADALTIVANTIAIVIELFKQLFNLISGKGFDDSNLTRYGENIAKVFSNEGASARAWNNGFGKNIGRNADGTDYWRGGLTWVGERGPELVSLPQGSRVYSAEDSRNMGNTNNYYLTVQSRDMQTV
-445 AIMTAKGT
+445 
-453 GSLTKFVVNVKNAL
+453 
-467 AANDLAKAQELC
+467 
-479 DKQKGSVGSVVTS
+479 
-492 ALKKYAEMENNNE
+492 
-505 LTKEQK
+505 
-511 LASIQKEV
+511 
-519 EEATALELPTLEMNL
+519 
-534 AVIATMTTLGT
+534 ATMTETFK
-545 LIGLLGTVLGMIRS
+545 R
-559 FAALATATGA
+559 ARQAERA
-569 PDSVALSTGIS
+569 
-580 EALVNTAFG
+580 
-589 IATGACAVISYNF
+589 
-602 FTSKIDKL
+602 K
-610 TYAIDEV
+610 
-617 GFSIVQSYAANH
+617 
-629 SK
+629 

>member
-13 EKEYRQALK
+13 EKEYRQALGN
-22 DINSGLGIL
+22 INGSLNIL
-31 NAESKK
+31 NAESKR

-44 NEDSLEALTATNE
+44 NEDSLEALTATNK
-57 NLDQIV
+57 NLNKIV
-63 LSLSDKLD
+63 DELTKKQELQQERLKKLT
-71 LQKKRLS
+71 
-78 ELSQAYGESDDRTQR
+78 EAYGENDARTMR
-93 MRKAVVETETALLK
+93 MAKAVKDTEAALLK
-107 QQHALDENTKALD
+107 QKRALEESKDAVENFGQEEIEAEENTQD
-120 DFGEGEDDAA
+120 
-130 DKAQGLG
+130 LG
-137 DALNDIGGKFGVSL
+137 DALNDVGGKFGISL

-161 MLNLDAQTLVL
+161 MLKIDTQTLVTIGTFAAL
-172 AGSFAAV
+172 AAAV
-179 AAAVVE
+179 AEVE
-185 AEKALISMTIESAA
+185 KKLISLTIESAA
-199 YADEILTQSVVTG
+199 YADEILTQSAVTG

-235 TSSQT
+235 TSSQS
-240 KMIKSMDA
+240 KMIRSMDA

-265 SVQNADGTLR
+265 GVQNADGTLR
-275 DAQDVFGDAIDALG
+275 DAQEVFGDVIDALG

-324 ELTQEAHDVGYV
+324 ELTQETHNVGYV

-431 LLLTVLVLSIERAF
+431 LALALGVLADALTIVANTIAIVIELFKQLFNLISGKGFDDSNLTRYGENIAKVFSDEGASARAWSGGFGRNIGRNADGTDYWPGGLTWVGERGPELVSLPQGSRVYSAEDSRSMGGTNNYYLTVQSRDMETVAAMTATFKRARQAERA
-445 AIMTAKGT
+445 K
-453 GSLTKFVVNVKNAL
+453 
-467 AANDLAKAQELC
+467 
-479 DKQKGSVGSVVTS
+479 
-492 ALKKYAEMENNNE
+492 
-505 LTKEQK
+505 
-511 LASIQKEV
+511 
-519 EEATALELPTLEMNL
+519 
-534 AVIATMTTLGT
+534 
-545 LIGLLGTVLGMIRS
+545 
-559 FAALATATGA
+559 
-569 PDSVALSTGIS
+569 
-580 EALVNTAFG
+580 
-589 IATGACAVISYNF
+589 
-602 FTSKIDKL
+602 
-610 TYAIDEV
+610 
-617 GFSIVQSYAANH
+617 
-629 SK
+629 